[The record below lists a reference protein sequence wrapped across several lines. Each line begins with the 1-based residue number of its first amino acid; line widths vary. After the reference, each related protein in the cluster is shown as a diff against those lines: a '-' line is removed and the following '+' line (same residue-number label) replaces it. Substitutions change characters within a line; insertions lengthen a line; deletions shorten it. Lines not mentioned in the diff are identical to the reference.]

1 MDPLAPDAN
10 SNATIT
16 PAINPAAPSALVPP
30 TEVTREH
37 FLDWLRDAHAM
48 EEQAE
53 TMMTTL
59 AGRLEHYPQLKQR
72 ITLHIEETREQQR
85 LLQTVLARYDT
96 DTSTFKDM
104 TGKVMATMHGMA
116 SMFAS
121 DEVLKG
127 GWISYAFEHF
137 EIATYTTLIAGAQ
150 ALGDTE
156 SVAVFE
162 TILEQERAM
171 GNWLAEHMSE
181 TTLTYLTLAAHA
193 DTATAKR

>member
-1 MDPLAPDAN
+1 MSSIAP
-10 SNATIT
+10 NATTTANIPVMPTVATAVAT
-16 PAINPAAPSALVPP
+16 PS
-30 TEVTREH
+30 TTTREH

-53 TMMTTL
+53 TMMK
-59 AGRLEHYPQLKQR
+59 AVASRLEHYPELNQR
-72 ITLHIEETREQQR
+72 INLHIEETQEQQR
-85 LLQTVLARYDT
+85 LLQTVLMRYDT

-104 TGKVMATMHGMA
+104 TGKVMATVHGAA

-127 GWISYAFEHF
+127 GWMSYAFEHF

-150 ALGDTE
+150 ALGDAE
-156 SVAVFE
+156 SVRVFE
-162 TILEQERAM
+162 TILAQEQAM
-171 GNWLAEHMSE
+171 ATWLADHLPE
-181 TTLTYLTLAAHA
+181 TTLTYLSLAENA